1 MPVTAITDQ
10 AAQIL
15 NPRHRG
21 ETKNEYGRLIVA
33 GFSVTDGTG
42 GTVRVSHATP
52 EPDLLDPDR
61 PSDDEVT
68 AARHRMVDAYAATLT
83 AAGWAVERRGQH
95 SRYPYLLASH

>member
-15 NPRHRG
+15 DAHHRG

-33 GFSVTDGTG
+33 GFSVTDGAG

-52 EPDLLDPDR
+52 QPDLLDPER

-83 AAGWAVERRGQH
+83 AAGWSVNRRGPH
-95 SRYPYLLASH
+95 SRHPYLLAAR